1 MFVRIA
7 YFPVALQTMNLMDV
21 CPRRIGEHTSPV
33 ISAGRA
39 LGMTAFVSGCSVIAA
54 EPSTAAITIAKRLY
68 VPAGGIATKSKTQTI
83 MTISAK
89 PRFDIVAT
97 ANDARS
103 IPSVTANS
111 GRT

>member
-1 MFVRIA
+1 
-7 YFPVALQTMNLMDV
+7 MNLIDV

-54 EPSTAAITIAKRLY
+54 ELSTAAMIIARRLY
-68 VPAGGIATKSKTQTI
+68 APAGGIATNSKTPTVI
-83 MTISAK
+83 TISAK
-89 PRFDIVAT
+89 PRLDIVAT
-97 ANDARS
+97 ANDAIS
-103 IPSVTANS
+103 IPIVTANS